1 MRPSLPPIAAALLL
15 LLGLAC
21 GSSPGPGESDAL
33 PSDAS
38 PSTAGLPE
46 RPDLEPLVEG
56 PVSPDGLRA
65 VLGTGDLGIG
75 THRVGFVLT
84 SPQGFVTTP
93 ALEVSSRYLGP
104 GSDGEA
110 AETATAEFHAWPYAG
125 RGLYTTQL
133 TFDRAGSWAI
143 DIAVERPDGS
153 VQTAELPF
161 QVAEATSAPAV
172 GSPAVESVN
181 RIIRDVDTLAEL
193 STGSLQ
199 DPDLYQITIADAVT
213 GGMPTVVVMASPAFC
228 ANAVCGPQ
236 VEVLQELKNAY
247 SGLANFI
254 HVDFY
259 DNPHEIQGNLETARL
274 SPTVREWRLASIEWT
289 YVIDADGIVSA
300 RFEAFATFAEVEK
313 ALLQLL

>member
-1 MRPSLPPIAAALLL
+1 MKPSLAFTAVALIL
-15 LLGLAC
+15 LLGVAC
-21 GSSPGPGESDAL
+21 GSNSGESDA
-33 PSDAS
+33 PPPDAS
-38 PSTAGLPE
+38 PSTTGLIE
-46 RPDLEPLVEG
+46 RPDLEPLIEG
-56 PVSPDGLRA
+56 PVSPDGLQA

-75 THRVGFVLT
+75 AHRVGFVLT
-84 SPQGFVTTP
+84 DPQGFVTTP
-93 ALEVSSRYLGP
+93 ALEVSLRYLGP
-104 GSDGEA
+104 GSDGKA
-110 AETATAEFHAWPYAG
+110 METATAEFHAWPYAG
-125 RGLYTTQL
+125 RGLYATRL
-133 TFDRAGSWAI
+133 TFDRAGSWII

-172 GSPAVESVN
+172 GSSAVESVN
-181 RIIRDVDTLAEL
+181 RTIHDVDILAEL

-199 DPDLYQITIADAVT
+199 DPDLYQTTIADALT

-228 ANAVCGPQ
+228 TNAVCGPQ

-259 DNPHEIQGNLETARL
+259 DNPHEIQGNLEKARI
-274 SPTVREWRLASIEWT
+274 STTVREWRLPSIEWT
-289 YVIDADGIVSA
+289 YVIDTEGIVSA
-300 RFEAFATFAEVEK
+300 RFEAFATFVEVEK